1 MALDPEGASTFLPLS
16 DGGMQLRMAVSRRLG
31 TEGIE
36 QGVQYMAYKEILRNS
51 IRTFEDLEKWLTGRK
66 ARVDPRLRD
75 VIAKYPMRVNTY
87 YLSLI
92 EKMNDG
98 IWKQA
103 IPDVEEL
110 EHYMDL
116 TEDPLD
122 EEGDIPLG
130 GPKTIIHR
138 YPDRVLLFV
147 STECAMYCRFCTRKR
162 KVGDEKKSPSIDEIH
177 KGIEY
182 IASHED
188 IRDVLISGGDPL
200 LISNKRL
207 DEILGKL
214 REIEHL
220 DLIRIGTRVPCVW
233 PQRIIEDTE
242 LVEVLRKHT
251 PTSLEAP
258 QLYINTHFN
267 HPNEITEP
275 SYQAI
280 RIIRSLGIPVA
291 NQSVLLKGVND
302 DTDVMR
308 DLVHGLGRMGVRPYY
323 LYYADLV
330 EGTGHFR
337 TQIYKGREICRDLCG
352 ATTGFLRPTYVVDA
366 QGGRGKVPV
375 DLGYSNDIS
384 EDKRGG
390 IITSAIG
397 LGKVYIN
404 DPIERIEGKPKRH
417 NPNRK

>member
-1 MALDPEGASTFLPLS
+1 
-16 DGGMQLRMAVSRRLG
+16 
-31 TEGIE
+31 
-36 QGVQYMAYKEILRNS
+36 MAYKDILRNA
-51 IRTFEDLEKWLTGRK
+51 IRSFEDLEKWLIGQK
-66 ARVDPRLRD
+66 ARVDPRLKD

-87 YLSLI
+87 YLGLI
-92 EKMNDG
+92 EKINDS

-116 TEDPLD
+116 SEDPLD

-130 GPKTIIHR
+130 GPRTIVHR
-138 YPDRVLLFV
+138 YPDRVLLLV
-147 STECAMYCRFCTRKR
+147 SNECAMYCRFCTRKR
-162 KVGDEKKSPSIDEIH
+162 KVGDDRKNPSLEDIR

-182 IASHED
+182 VASHED

-200 LISNKRL
+200 LIPNNRL
-207 DEILGKL
+207 DDILGKL
-214 REIEHL
+214 TEIKHL
-220 DLIRIGTRVPCVW
+220 GLIRIGTRVPCVW
-233 PQRIIEDTE
+233 PQKIIEDKE
-242 LVEVLRKHT
+242 LIEVLRKHT
-251 PTSLEAP
+251 PRSLKNP

-267 HPNEITEP
+267 HPNEITDE

-280 RIIRSLGIPVA
+280 KILREVGILIG
-291 NQSVLLKGVND
+291 NQTVLLKGVND

-308 DLVHGLGRMGVRPYY
+308 DLVHLLGKTGVRPYY

-337 TQIYKGREICRDLCG
+337 TAVYKGKEICRDLCG
-352 ATTGFLRPTYVVDA
+352 ATTGFLRPVYVVDA

-375 DLGYSNDIS
+375 DLGYSDGIS
-384 EDKRGG
+384 EDKKGG
-390 IITSAIG
+390 TFTSAIG

-404 DPIERIEGKPKRH
+404 DPIEKIEGKRRRERGSKGMGSR
-417 NPNRK
+417 

>member
-1 MALDPEGASTFLPLS
+1 MAHKD
-16 DGGMQLRMAVSRRLG
+16 
-31 TEGIE
+31 
-36 QGVQYMAYKEILRNS
+36 ILRNA
-51 IRTFEDLEKWLTGRK
+51 IRTFEDLEKWLTGQK
-66 ARVDPRLRD
+66 ARVDPRLKD

-98 IWKQA
+98 IWRQA

-116 TEDPLD
+116 MADPLD

-130 GPKTIIHR
+130 GPRTIIHR
-138 YPDRVLLFV
+138 YPDRVLFYV
-147 STECAMYCRFCTRKR
+147 SNECAMYCRFCTRKR
-162 KVGDEKKSPSIDEIH
+162 KVGDDLKNPALEEIN

-200 LISNKRL
+200 LLSNKRL

-233 PQRIIEDTE
+233 PQKIIEDTE
-242 LVEVLRKHT
+242 LIDVLRKHT
-251 PTSLEAP
+251 PQSRKDR
-258 QLYINTHFN
+258 QLFINTHFN
-267 HPNEITEP
+267 HPNEITDE
-275 SYQAI
+275 SYQAV
-280 RIIRSLGIPVA
+280 RILRDLGIPIG

-337 TQIYKGREICRDLCG
+337 TEVHKGKEICRDLCG

-366 QGGRGKVPV
+366 MGGRGKVPV
-375 DLGYSNDIS
+375 DLGYSDGIS
-384 EDKRGG
+384 EDRKGG
-390 IITSAIG
+390 TFTSAIG
-397 LGKVYIN
+397 LGRVYVN
-404 DPIERIEGKPKRH
+404 DPIEKVEGKPTRH

>member
-1 MALDPEGASTFLPLS
+1 
-16 DGGMQLRMAVSRRLG
+16 
-31 TEGIE
+31 
-36 QGVQYMAYKEILRNS
+36 MAYKDVLKNA
-51 IRTFEDLEKWLTGRK
+51 IRTFEDLEKWLTGQK

-87 YLSLI
+87 YLDLI
-92 EKMNDG
+92 EKVNDG

-116 TEDPLD
+116 MEDPLD
-122 EEGDIPLG
+122 EDGDIPLG
-130 GPKTIIHR
+130 GPRTIIHR

-147 STECAMYCRFCTRKR
+147 SNECAMYCRFCTRKR
-162 KVGDEKKSPSIDEIH
+162 KVGDDHKNPSIEDIL

-182 IASHED
+182 VADHED

-200 LISNKRL
+200 LIANKRL

-214 REIEHL
+214 KEIRHL
-220 DLIRIGTRVPCVW
+220 ELIRIGTRVPCVW
-233 PQRIIEDTE
+233 PQKIIEDGE
-242 LVEVLRKHT
+242 FIEVLKKHT
-251 PTSLEAP
+251 PQSLKDP
-258 QLYINTHFN
+258 QIFINTHFN
-267 HPNEITEP
+267 HPNEITDE

-280 RIIRSLGIPVA
+280 KILRGLGIPIG
-291 NQSVLLKGVND
+291 NQTVLLKGVND

-308 DLVHGLGRMGVRPYY
+308 DLVHGLGIMGVKPYY

-337 TQIYKGREICRDLCG
+337 TEVYKGREICRDLCG
-352 ATTGFLRPTYVVDA
+352 ATTGFLRPTFVVDA

-375 DLGYSNDIS
+375 DLGYSDGIS
-384 EDKRGG
+384 EYKKGG
-390 IITSAIG
+390 TFTSAIG
-397 LGKVYIN
+397 LGKVYVN
-404 DPIERIEGKPKRH
+404 DPIERIEGKPTRH

>member
-1 MALDPEGASTFLPLS
+1 MS
-16 DGGMQLRMAVSRRLG
+16 
-31 TEGIE
+31 
-36 QGVQYMAYKEILRNS
+36 YKDILRNS
-51 IRTFEDLEKWLTGRK
+51 IRTFDDLEKWLTGQK
-66 ARVDPRLRD
+66 ARVDPRLKE

-87 YLSLI
+87 YLGLI

-98 IWKQA
+98 IWRQA
-103 IPDVEEL
+103 IPDIEEL

-116 TEDPLD
+116 SPDPLD

-130 GPKTIIHR
+130 GPRTIIHR
-138 YPDRVLLFV
+138 YPDRVLLYV
-147 STECAMYCRFCTRKR
+147 SNECAMYCRFCTRKR
-162 KVGDEKKSPSIDEIH
+162 KVGDDLKNPAIEETR

-182 IASHED
+182 VASHED

-200 LISNKRL
+200 LLPNSRL
-207 DEILGKL
+207 DEILGRLK
-214 REIEHL
+214 EIRHL
-220 DLIRIGTRVPCVW
+220 ELIRIGTRVPCTW
-233 PQRIIEDTE
+233 PQKIIEDKE
-242 LVEVLRKHT
+242 FIEVLRRHL
-251 PTSLEAP
+251 PQSLRNP

-267 HPNEITEP
+267 HPNEITDE

-280 RIIRSLGIPVA
+280 KILRELGIPIG
-291 NQSVLLKGVND
+291 NQIVLLRGVND

-308 DLVHGLGRMGVRPYY
+308 DLVHGLGKMGVKPYY

-337 TQIYKGREICRDLCG
+337 TEVYKGKEICRDLCG
-352 ATTGFLRPTYVVDA
+352 GTTGFLRPLYVVDT

-375 DLGYSNDIS
+375 DLGYSDGIS

-390 IITSAIG
+390 TLTSAIG
-397 LGKVYIN
+397 LGRVYIN
-404 DPIERIEGKPKRH
+404 DPIEKIEGKPIRH

>member
-1 MALDPEGASTFLPLS
+1 
-16 DGGMQLRMAVSRRLG
+16 
-31 TEGIE
+31 
-36 QGVQYMAYKEILRNS
+36 MAYKDVLRNS
-51 IRTFEDLEKWLTGRK
+51 IRTFEDLEKWLAGQK
-66 ARVDPRLRD
+66 ARVDPRLKD
-75 VIAKYPMRVNTY
+75 VIARYPMRVNTY
-87 YLSLI
+87 YLGLI
-92 EKMNDG
+92 EKTNDG

-130 GPKTIIHR
+130 GPRTIIHR

-147 STECAMYCRFCTRKR
+147 SNECSMYCRFCTRKR
-162 KVGDEKKSPSIDEIH
+162 KVGDDRKNPLMEDIN

-182 IASHED
+182 ITSHED

-200 LISNKRL
+200 LIPTKRL
-207 DEILGKL
+207 DEILGRL
-214 REIEHL
+214 RQIQHL

-233 PQRIIEDTE
+233 PQKIIEDTE
-242 LVEVLRKHT
+242 LIEMLRRHT
-251 PTSLEAP
+251 PRSLKDP

-267 HPNEITEP
+267 HPNELTDQ
-275 SYQAI
+275 SYQAVKI
-280 RIIRSLGIPVA
+280 LRDLGIPMQ

-302 DTDVMR
+302 DTNVMR

-337 TQIYKGREICRDLCG
+337 TEVYRGKEICRDLCG
-352 ATTGFLRPTYVVDA
+352 ATSGFLRPTYVVDA

-375 DLGYSNDIS
+375 DLGYSEGIS
-384 EDKRGG
+384 EDRRGG
-390 IITSAIG
+390 VLTSAIG
-397 LGKVYIN
+397 LGRVYVN
-404 DPIERIEGKPKRH
+404 DPIDKVEGKPLRH

>member
-1 MALDPEGASTFLPLS
+1 
-16 DGGMQLRMAVSRRLG
+16 
-31 TEGIE
+31 
-36 QGVQYMAYKEILRNS
+36 MAYKDILRNS
-51 IRTFEDLEKWLTGRK
+51 IRTFEDLEKWLAGRK
-66 ARVDPRLRD
+66 AKVDPRLKE

-130 GPKTIIHR
+130 GPRTIIHR
-138 YPDRVLLFV
+138 YPDRVLLYV
-147 STECAMYCRFCTRKR
+147 SNECGMYCRFCTRKR
-162 KVGDEKKSPSIDEIH
+162 KVGDDRKNPSLEDIK

-200 LISNKRL
+200 LISNSKL
-207 DEILGKL
+207 DEILENLKK
-214 REIEHL
+214 IEHL
-220 DLIRIGTRVPCVW
+220 EIIRIGTRVPCTW
-233 PQRIIEDTE
+233 PQKIIEDKE
-242 LVEVLRKHT
+242 LIEMLKNHT
-251 PTSLEAP
+251 PKSLKDP
-258 QLYINTHFN
+258 QLFINTHFN
-267 HPNEITEP
+267 HPNEITEE
-275 SYQAI
+275 SYHAI
-280 RIIRSLGIPVA
+280 KILRDLGIPIQ

-308 DLVHGLGRMGVRPYY
+308 DLVHGLGKMGVRPYY

-337 TQIYKGREICRDLCG
+337 TPINKGREICRDLCG
-352 ATTGFLRPTYVVDA
+352 DTTGFLRPTYVVDGL
-366 QGGRGKVPV
+366 GGRGKVPV
-375 DLGYSNDIS
+375 DLGFSDEIS
-384 EDKRGG
+384 EDRKGG
-390 IITSAIG
+390 IVTSPIG
-397 LGKVYIN
+397 LGKVYVN
-404 DPIERIEGKPKRH
+404 DPIERIEGKTKR
-417 NPNRK
+417 KK

>member
-1 MALDPEGASTFLPLS
+1 
-16 DGGMQLRMAVSRRLG
+16 
-31 TEGIE
+31 
-36 QGVQYMAYKEILRNS
+36 MAYKDVLRNG
-51 IRTFEDLEKWLTGRK
+51 IRTFEDLEKWLIGQKT
-66 ARVDPRLRD
+66 RVDPRLKE

-87 YLSLI
+87 YLGLI
-92 EKMNDG
+92 EKINDG
-98 IWKQA
+98 IWRQA

-116 TEDPLD
+116 SADPLD

-130 GPKTIIHR
+130 GPRTIIHR
-138 YPDRVLLFV
+138 YPDRVLLFA
-147 STECAMYCRFCTRKR
+147 SNECAMYCRFCTRKR
-162 KVGDEKKSPSIDEIH
+162 KVGDDLKNPSMEDIN

-200 LISNKRL
+200 LLSNNRL
-207 DEILGKL
+207 DDILEKL
-214 REIEHL
+214 TKIQHL
-220 DLIRIGTRVPCVW
+220 GLIRIGTRVPCTW
-233 PQRIIEDTE
+233 PQKIIEDKE
-242 LVEVLRKHT
+242 LIEVLKKHT
-251 PTSLEAP
+251 PRSLRDP
-258 QLYINTHFN
+258 QFYINTHFN
-267 HPNEITEP
+267 HPNEITDE

-280 RIIRSLGIPVA
+280 KILRELGIPLG
-291 NQSVLLKGVND
+291 NQTVLLKGVND

-308 DLVHGLGRMGVRPYY
+308 DLVHGLGKMGVRPYY

-337 TQIYKGREICRDLCG
+337 TEVYKGKEICRDLCG
-352 ATTGFLRPTYVVDA
+352 ATTGFLRPMYVVDA

-375 DLGYSNDIS
+375 DLGYSDGIS

-397 LGKVYIN
+397 LGKVYVN
-404 DPIERIEGKPKRH
+404 DPIEKIEGKPIRH

>member
-1 MALDPEGASTFLPLS
+1 
-16 DGGMQLRMAVSRRLG
+16 
-31 TEGIE
+31 
-36 QGVQYMAYKEILRNS
+36 MAYKDILKNA
-51 IRTFEDLEKWLTGRK
+51 IRTYEELESWLTGQK
-66 ARVDPRLRD
+66 ARTDPRLRD

-87 YLSLI
+87 YLGLI

-116 TEDPLD
+116 SEDPLD

-147 STECAMYCRFCTRKR
+147 SIECSMYCRFCTRKR
-162 KVGDEKKSPSIDEIH
+162 KVGDDRKTPTMEEIGR
-177 KGIEY
+177 GIEY

-200 LISNKRL
+200 LIPNKRL
-207 DEILGKL
+207 DEILSRL
-214 REIEHL
+214 RLIPHL
-220 DLIRIGTRVPCVW
+220 DVIRIGTRVPCVW
-233 PQRIIEDTE
+233 PQKISEDGE
-242 LVEVLRKHT
+242 LADILRKNA
-251 PTSLEAP
+251 PQSLKDP
-258 QLYINTHFN
+258 QLYVNTHFN
-267 HPNEITEP
+267 HPKEITEE
-275 SYQAI
+275 SYRAVQI
-280 RIIRSLGIPVA
+280 LRGLGIPVG

-308 DLVHGLGRMGVRPYY
+308 DLVHGLGKMGVRPYY

-337 TQIYKGREICRDLCG
+337 TPIYKGKEICRDLCG

-366 QGGRGKVPV
+366 MGGRGKVPV
-375 DLGYSNDIS
+375 DLGYSDGIS
-384 EDKRGG
+384 EDKKGG
-390 IITSAIG
+390 TITSAIG
-397 LGKVYIN
+397 LGKVYLN
-404 DPIERIEGKPKRH
+404 DPIERVEGKPIRH

>member
-1 MALDPEGASTFLPLS
+1 
-16 DGGMQLRMAVSRRLG
+16 
-31 TEGIE
+31 
-36 QGVQYMAYKEILRNS
+36 MAYKDVLRNA
-51 IRTFEDLEKWLTGRK
+51 IRTFEDLEKWLAGQK
-66 ARVDPRLRD
+66 ARVDPRLKD
-75 VIAKYPMRVNTY
+75 VIARYPMRVNTY
-87 YLSLI
+87 YLGLI

-110 EHYMDL
+110 ERYMDL

-130 GPKTIIHR
+130 GPRTIIHR

-147 STECAMYCRFCTRKR
+147 SNECSMYCRFCTRKR
-162 KVGDEKKSPSIDEIH
+162 KVGDDRKNPLMEDIN

-182 IASHED
+182 ISSHED

-200 LISNKRL
+200 LIPTKRL
-207 DEILGKL
+207 DEILGRL
-214 REIEHL
+214 RQIQHL

-233 PQRIIEDTE
+233 PQKIIEDTE
-242 LVEVLRKHT
+242 LIEMLRRHT
-251 PTSLEAP
+251 PRSLKDP

-267 HPNEITEP
+267 HPNELTDQ
-275 SYQAI
+275 SYQAVKML
-280 RIIRSLGIPVA
+280 RDLGIPMQ

-302 DTDVMR
+302 DTNVMR

-337 TQIYKGREICRDLCG
+337 TEVYKGKEICRDLCG
-352 ATTGFLRPTYVVDA
+352 ATSGFLRPTYVVDA

-375 DLGYSNDIS
+375 DLGYSEGIS
-384 EDKRGG
+384 EDRRGG
-390 IITSAIG
+390 VLTSAIG
-397 LGKVYIN
+397 LGRVYVN
-404 DPIERIEGKPKRH
+404 DPIDKVEGKPLRH

>member
-1 MALDPEGASTFLPLS
+1 
-16 DGGMQLRMAVSRRLG
+16 
-31 TEGIE
+31 
-36 QGVQYMAYKEILRNS
+36 MAYKDVLRNA
-51 IRTFEDLEKWLTGRK
+51 IRTFEDLEKWLAGQK
-66 ARVDPRLRD
+66 ARVDPRLKD
-75 VIAKYPMRVNTY
+75 VIARYPMRVNTY
-87 YLSLI
+87 YLGLI

-110 EHYMDL
+110 EHYRDL

-130 GPKTIIHR
+130 GPRTIIHR

-147 STECAMYCRFCTRKR
+147 SNECSMYCRFCTRKR
-162 KVGDEKKSPSIDEIH
+162 KVGDDRKNPLMEDIN

-182 IASHED
+182 ISSHED

-200 LISNKRL
+200 LIPTKRL
-207 DEILGKL
+207 DEILGRL
-214 REIEHL
+214 RQIQHL

-233 PQRIIEDTE
+233 PQKIIEDTE
-242 LVEVLRKHT
+242 LIEMLRRHT
-251 PTSLEAP
+251 PQSLKDP

-267 HPNEITEP
+267 HPNELTDQ
-275 SYQAI
+275 SYQAVKI
-280 RIIRSLGIPVA
+280 LRDLGIPMQ

-302 DTDVMR
+302 DTNVMR

-337 TQIYKGREICRDLCG
+337 TEVYKGKEICRDLCG
-352 ATTGFLRPTYVVDA
+352 ATSGFLRPTYVVDA

-375 DLGYSNDIS
+375 DLGYSEGIS
-384 EDKRGG
+384 EDRRGG
-390 IITSAIG
+390 VLTSAIG
-397 LGKVYIN
+397 LGRVYVN
-404 DPIERIEGKPKRH
+404 DPIDKVEGKPLRH

>member
-1 MALDPEGASTFLPLS
+1 
-16 DGGMQLRMAVSRRLG
+16 
-31 TEGIE
+31 
-36 QGVQYMAYKEILRNS
+36 MAYKDILRNS
-51 IRTFEDLEKWLTGRK
+51 IKTFEDLEKWLTAQK

-116 TEDPLD
+116 SEDPLD

-130 GPKTIIHR
+130 GPRTIIHR

-147 STECAMYCRFCTRKR
+147 SNECSMYCRFCTRKR
-162 KVGDEKKSPSIDEIH
+162 KVGDDRKNPAMEDIL

-188 IRDVLISGGDPL
+188 IRDVLISGGDPF
-200 LISNKRL
+200 LIPTKKL
-207 DEILGKL
+207 DEVLERL
-214 REIEHL
+214 RTIKHL

-233 PQRIIEDTE
+233 PQKIIEDTE
-242 LVEVLRKHT
+242 LTDMLKKYT
-251 PTSLEAP
+251 PRSLKEP
-258 QLYINTHFN
+258 QFYINTHFN
-267 HPNEITEP
+267 HPNEITEQ

-280 RIIRSLGIPVA
+280 KILRDLGIPLA

-302 DTDVMR
+302 DTDVMK

-337 TQIYKGREICRDLCG
+337 TEVSKGKEICRDLCG
-352 ATTGFLRPTYVVDA
+352 ATTGFLRPIYVVDA
-366 QGGRGKVPV
+366 QGGRGKTPV
-375 DLGYSNDIS
+375 DLGYSDGIS
-384 EDKRGG
+384 EEKKGG
-390 IITSAIG
+390 VLTSPIG

-404 DPIERIEGKPKRH
+404 DPIEKIEGKPTRY

>member
-1 MALDPEGASTFLPLS
+1 MS
-16 DGGMQLRMAVSRRLG
+16 
-31 TEGIE
+31 
-36 QGVQYMAYKEILRNS
+36 YKDILKDS
-51 IRTFEDLEKWLTGRK
+51 IKSFEDLEKWLTSQK
-66 ARVDPRLRD
+66 ARVDPRLKD
-75 VIAKYPMRVNTY
+75 VIDKYPMRVNTY

-103 IPDVEEL
+103 IPDVNEL

-116 TEDPLD
+116 TADPLD

-130 GPKTIIHR
+130 GPRSIIHR
-138 YPDRVLLFV
+138 YPDRVLLFI

-162 KVGDEKKSPSIDEIH
+162 KVGDEHKIPPKEEID

-182 IASHED
+182 IAAHED

-200 LISNKRL
+200 LISVKRL
-207 DEILGKL
+207 DEILTNL
-214 REIEHL
+214 RKIKHL

-233 PQRIIEDTE
+233 PQKIIEDTE
-242 LVEVLRKHT
+242 LIEVLKKNC
-251 PTSLEAP
+251 PKSLKDP
-258 QLYINTHFN
+258 QFFMNTHFN
-267 HPNEITEP
+267 HPREITEQ
-275 SYQAI
+275 SYQAVKI
-280 RIIRSLGIPVA
+280 LRDLGIPIG
-291 NQSVLLKGVND
+291 NQTVLLKGVND

-337 TQIYKGREICRDLCG
+337 TEIYKGKEICRDLCG

-366 QGGRGKVPV
+366 IGGRGKVPV
-375 DLGYSNDIS
+375 DLGFSDGIS
-384 EDKRGG
+384 DDKKGG
-390 IITSAIG
+390 TLTSAIG
-397 LGKVYIN
+397 LGKVYVN
-404 DPIERIEGKPKRH
+404 DPIERVEGKPVKY